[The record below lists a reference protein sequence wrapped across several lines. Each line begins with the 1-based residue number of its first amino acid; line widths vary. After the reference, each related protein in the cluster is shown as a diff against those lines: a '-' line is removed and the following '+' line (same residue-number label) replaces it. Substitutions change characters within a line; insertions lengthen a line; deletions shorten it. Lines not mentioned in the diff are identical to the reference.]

1 MKKSCWLS
9 TWSGQTT
16 GLVLWPRYKVERSGK
31 RWCHPMLVYMK
42 HKKAKQNIREGKKG
56 VYLLAINTDFVHKG
70 TRIPLG
76 WCELLQWLL
85 EQTICHVSKQ
95 SCCAN
100 ICIYV
105 WSTEDMWLGKYTS
118 WNKGYFFVQNV
129 YFWGGWVDTKCS
141 AVMSMFDVNE
151 DKILV

>member
-1 MKKSCWLS
+1 MKKSRWLS

-56 VYLLAINTDFVHKG
+56 VYLLAISTDFVHKG

-100 ICIYV
+100 KCIYV
-105 WSTEDMWLGKYTS
+105 WSTEDMYWESTPVETRAIFSCRMYTFGVVGWIPNVQLS
-118 WNKGYFFVQNV
+118 WA
-129 YFWGGWVDTKCS
+129 CL
-141 AVMSMFDVNE
+141 M
-151 DKILV
+151 